1 VRSLPSWAPRL
12 VERWPPVTPSV
23 DVAAVLADRLG
34 LPAGSCVPVWSARAQ
49 ARSTVHFLGTADRPG
64 LCRWVVKQPR
74 TNWTQDDVASP
85 LAAAREFAG
94 LLRLAGHFTARGGPA
109 RVPAPVALLPEL
121 EGFVTAYVPGPAV
134 SDLLHTRSVLS
145 PAALLDGVGRAAVFL
160 RGLHELEALPAR
172 TLDLAQE
179 AGRVRVRLQQ
189 RLAPAGLPV
198 PPAVAQTLAAVP
210 SGTVTTRQVWLH
222 GDCTPANVLLPE
234 GRTVVGIDIDLQET
248 GAPEEDLARF
258 VAFTTGSVPFL
269 VDAVLPERL
278 RRHRPLVGRFLECYG
293 PGVCAPVFELQLLQQ
308 LAGRWLR
315 LRQLARLH
323 GRPALLPLRLQT
335 VDAQLQSLL
344 LASAR
349 RLARAT
355 WT

>member
-1 VRSLPSWAPRL
+1 MRSLPSWAPRPA
-12 VERWPPVTPSV
+12 ERWPPVTPSV

-34 LPAGSCVPVWSARAQ
+34 LPAGSCAPVWSARAQ

-64 LCRWVVKQPR
+64 VCRWVVKQPR
-74 TNWTQDDVASP
+74 TSWTQDDVGSP
-85 LAAAREFAG
+85 LAAEREYAG

-109 RVPAPVALLPEL
+109 GVPAPVALLPEL
-121 EGFVTAYVPGPAV
+121 EGFATAYVPGPAV
-134 SDLLHTRSVLS
+134 SDLVHTRSVLS
-145 PAALLDGVGRAAVFL
+145 PAALLDGVGRAAAFV
-160 RGLHELEALPAR
+160 RDLHELEALPAR
-172 TLDLAQE
+172 PLDLAQE
-179 AGRVRVRLQQ
+179 AARVRVRLRD

-198 PPAVAQTLAAVP
+198 PPAVVRALAAVP
-210 SGTVTTRQVWLH
+210 PVTVTTRLVWLH
-222 GDCTPANVLLPE
+222 GDCTPANVLLP
-234 GRTVVGIDIDLQET
+234 GGPAVVGIDIDLQET

-269 VDAVLPERL
+269 VDSALPERL
-278 RRHRPLVGRFLECYG
+278 RRHRPLVDRFLECYG
-293 PGVCAPVFELQLLQQ
+293 PGVCAPVFELRLLQQ

-323 GRPALLPLRLQT
+323 GRPALLPLRLQA

-344 LASAR
+344 SASAR
-349 RLARAT
+349 RLARST